1 MGWKVTEKENL
12 QCRYICKDGDGDI
25 INKEFLVGKA
35 LHKEYLLSL
44 ILAESLLQEGLEKI
58 FHEQSKAYY
67 SCAQA
72 ASKLAEK
79 GLLAELQPNKDA
91 GFYKELLRKVSSK
104 PKARVIPG
112 TATTSGIDL
121 TDEPS
126 LFGGQETT
134 DVQEKSKSTRK
145 RPGATQRKEKGTTG
159 GRAETS
165 ANVSYDDY
173 EIISDSDSAS
183 QRCEDEEPAEPAGSK
198 LITSLGSLGPLGQ
211 RARKRQLPAASIAPG
226 RALLEAVSTL
236 STASQASTV
245 KDIAAN
251 IAKESDEKKQPP
263 EVEVAK
269 RQKNTHTP
277 MQDDK
282 DDTGFIEPKV
292 EPGAHP
298 GSVSAVYDVPMVV
311 LSDSDDEAKVGV
323 QGSAAESALSAP
335 MGSRPSSP
343 TEAAVA
349 SSANIQDEE
358 SSVLMT
364 TEGVPAAATKP
375 AADDSQ
381 KANEEASSASA
392 KPAPIP
398 KPADQDSTSKPS
410 SASAGTGAKAKAAAT
425 PPKGSSEPSSIFNA
439 STVWLDTI
447 PVVKR
452 TDKKGSGAFY
462 VTCPCHKSVK
472 EDGKERKC
480 KKEISV
486 TTLQDGS
493 KAK

>member
-1 MGWKVTEKENL
+1 M
-12 QCRYICKDGDGDI
+12 
-25 INKEFLVGKA
+25 
-35 LHKEYLLSL
+35 
-44 ILAESLLQEGLEKI
+44 
-58 FHEQSKAYY
+58 
-67 SCAQA
+67 
-72 ASKLAEK
+72 
-79 GLLAELQPNKDA
+79 
-91 GFYKELLRKVSSK
+91 
-104 PKARVIPG
+104 
-112 TATTSGIDL
+112 
-121 TDEPS
+121 
-126 LFGGQETT
+126 
-134 DVQEKSKSTRK
+134 QEKSKSTRK
-145 RPGATQRKEKGTTG
+145 RPDDTQRKEKGTTG

-165 ANVSYDDY
+165 ANVSYDYD

-211 RARKRQLPAASIAPG
+211 RTRKRPLPAASIAPG

-343 TEAAVA
+343 IEAAVA
-349 SSANIQDEE
+349 SSANIQYEE

-381 KANEEASSASA
+381 KANAKASSARA
-392 KPAPIP
+392 KPAQPAQPAPTP
-398 KPADQDSTSKPS
+398 KPADQDSKSKPS
-410 SASAGTGAKAKAAAT
+410 SAGTGAKAKAAAT
-425 PPKGSSEPSSIFNA
+425 PPQGSSEPSSYSMQA
-439 STVWLDTI
+439 L
-447 PVVKR
+447 
-452 TDKKGSGAFY
+452 SGL
-462 VTCPCHKSVK
+462 
-472 EDGKERKC
+472 
-480 KKEISV
+480 
-486 TTLQDGS
+486 TTSQS
-493 KAK
+493 